1 MTLDNQIFKKFI
13 EQYRSSYTDDEIV
26 DGIAQLLSM
35 TFLIAAL
42 YVLLSA

>member
-13 EQYRSSYTDDEIV
+13 EDYKASFTDEKIV
-26 DGIAQLLSM
+26 DGIAQFLSM
-35 TFLIAAL
+35 SFLIAAL